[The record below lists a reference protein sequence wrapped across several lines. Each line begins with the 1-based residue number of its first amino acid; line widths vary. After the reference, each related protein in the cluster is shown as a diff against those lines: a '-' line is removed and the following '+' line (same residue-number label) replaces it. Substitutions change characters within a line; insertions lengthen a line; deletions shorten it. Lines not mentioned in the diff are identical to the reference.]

1 LIIFIYII
9 VSVMNTVDILNTNI
23 NETSVSQVSEKL
35 INQSGLKVA
44 ICNTNTVVRCYKN
57 ISLSD
62 MINDFDIKT
71 PDGFP
76 IAKSSSLLY
85 KNNQKRVDGY
95 KVFLSTIE
103 AGLDKKISHYFFGSN
118 ENVLN
123 KLTKELTKTFPEINI
138 LGSCAPPYGT
148 YEDLA
153 NKSYLEDIQKKRP
166 DIVWVSLGFPKQEL
180 FIDLIHKE
188 YSIKSNLVGVGAVF
202 EWIAGTKKKAPEFIA
217 NIGLEWVFRLL
228 QEPIRLYKRYFIDNF
243 LFIFLIIKQ
252 YLSKRQNDKI

>member
-1 LIIFIYII
+1 
-9 VSVMNTVDILNTNI
+9 MNTVDILNTKI
-23 NETSVSQVSEKL
+23 TETSVSQVSKKL

-62 MINDFDIKT
+62 IINNFDIKT

-76 IAKSSSLLY
+76 IAKSSALLY

-118 ENVLN
+118 KNVLE
-123 KLTKELTKTFPEINI
+123 KLTKELRNMFPEINI
-138 LGSCAPPYGT
+138 LGSYAPPYDT
-148 YEDLA
+148 YQNLA
-153 NKSYLEDIQKKRP
+153 NKSYVEDILEKRP

-180 FIDLIHKE
+180 FIDFIHKE
-188 YSIKSNLVGVGAVF
+188 YSIRSNLVGVGAVF
-202 EWIAGTKKKAPEFIA
+202 EWVSGTRIKAPEFIA
-217 NIGLEWVFRLL
+217 NIGLEWVLRLI
-228 QEPIRLYKRYFIDNF
+228 QEPKRLYKRYFVDNF

-252 YLSKRQNDKI
+252 SLSKKIK